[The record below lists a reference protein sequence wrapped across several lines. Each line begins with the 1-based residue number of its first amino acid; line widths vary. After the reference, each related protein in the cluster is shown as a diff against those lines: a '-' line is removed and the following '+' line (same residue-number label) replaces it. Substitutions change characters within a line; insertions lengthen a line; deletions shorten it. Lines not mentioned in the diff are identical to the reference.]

1 MFVFKV
7 DTDILYEYSE
17 REKKLLELAKT
28 YGETK
33 IDEAA
38 KLTDI
43 IFKAINLGNA
53 TDEVIN
59 WFHDKTPL

>member
-43 IFKAINLGNA
+43 IFKAINLGNCRR
-53 TDEVIN
+53 
-59 WFHDKTPL
+59 